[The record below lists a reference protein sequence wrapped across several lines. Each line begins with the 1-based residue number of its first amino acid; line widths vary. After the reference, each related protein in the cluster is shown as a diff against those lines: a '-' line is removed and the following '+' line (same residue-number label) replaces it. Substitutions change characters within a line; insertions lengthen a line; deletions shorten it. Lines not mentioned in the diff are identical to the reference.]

1 MKQHNEGLMG
11 NQEQKNLQLLIQ
23 SAAVENAANSIVIT
37 DFEGT
42 ILWVNPAFTSLT
54 GYTLQEAA
62 GQTPRLLKSGR
73 HNEQFYQGLWR
84 TIRSGKT
91 WRGEFT
97 NRRKDGTLYEG
108 EQTITPV
115 SAEPGKMTHFVGIMN
130 DVTQRKQAEK
140 ELRETHQKLRH
151 LLAYS
156 PAIIY
161 SLYNDEGR
169 PRLSSI
175 SDNVE
180 KITGHSAQE
189 AMQPGWWARHLHPED
204 AVRVKEKQLECFS
217 QDYSTDEYRFQRKDG
232 EYLWMRAQRS
242 LVQAPAGQPSEII
255 GAWTDITEKKRL
267 EAQLLR
273 NDRMESIGTL
283 AGGIA
288 HDLNNALAPILMSVQ
303 LLKMKFT
310 DAESVTILDTVES
323 SARRGADMVRQVLTF
338 SRGLEGSPTEIQLKH
353 LVKEMQNIIQ
363 QTFPKTI
370 HLQTELGKDIWT
382 VIGDATQLHQV
393 LLNLCVNAR
402 DAMPNGGKLS
412 IKAENVLLDEH
423 FAGMNPEAKAGA
435 YILLSVADSGTGM
448 PAGVKDRIFDPFFT
462 TKPLGQGTGLGLPT
476 VRGIVKSHGGFM
488 SVYSEVG
495 KGSEFRVYLPA
506 KAGPSSKPEA
516 ARLSRLPNGQGELI
530 LVVDDEASIRNIAQQ
545 TLEMFGYRVLT
556 ASDGA
561 QAVAACAEQRGK
573 IRLMLTDLAM
583 PIMDGPSTI
592 RAVRSLDAG
601 IKIIMASGLSTEGQS
616 NETDLFHANAI
627 LHKPFT
633 GEQLLKLVREVLDSG
648 RKRP

>member
-1 MKQHNEGLMG
+1 MG